1 MAKGCLNK
9 MLQFCQ
15 LIVISVCLI
24 APCKAE
30 AQSREQLL
38 KAGYIEKFT
47 HFVDWKNNQHSNDSL
62 FRIAVFGDDKFRLA
76 LEEIFRYVKVKDKNV
91 RISSISSVNQ
101 INNNLILVIPE
112 SVGPAKLDEI
122 LNYTTGKPILTI
134 SEKKGYGRKGTIINL
149 IVVDDYIRYEVN
161 RITLGKTGLK
171 MSSLL
176 IKTAILVSTDE

>member
-1 MAKGCLNK
+1 VLVP
-9 MLQFCQ
+9 L
-15 LIVISVCLI
+15 
-24 APCKAE
+24 KAE

-38 KAGYIEKFT
+38 KAGYVEKFT
-47 HFVDWKNNQHSNDSL
+47 HFVDWRNNKYSNDSL
-62 FRIAVFGDDKFRLA
+62 FRIAVFGDEKFRLA
-76 LEEIFRYVKVKDKNV
+76 LDEIFKSVKIKDKSV
-91 RISSISSVNQ
+91 KIVGISSVNQ
-101 INNNLILVIPE
+101 ITNNLILVIPE

-122 LNYTTGKPILTI
+122 LDYTTGKPILTI

-176 IKTAILVSTDE
+176 IKSAILVSTDE